1 MELLFNTQELID
13 RIYIFLQKLCW
24 DYNIPFIVLT
34 VGIMVIVAGILAGFV
49 AVNTMMLVLAERKIA
64 AHIQDRLGPMR
75 VGFHGILQTVAD
87 AIKLVLKE
95 NLMPKVADKVMFF
108 LSPIIVFFPAIM
120 CYVVLPWSP
129 GIIVRDL
136 NLGLLYLLA
145 VSSIGSIGIIMAGWS
160 SGNKYSLLGGMRSAA
175 QVVSYE
181 VAIVL
186 SLLGIVML
194 AGSLKMGDIV
204 DAQRN
209 IWYICYQ
216 PLGFLL
222 YLIAATA
229 ECNRAPFD
237 IPEAESELVA
247 GFHTEYGGIKFAMF
261 FLAEYANMFV
271 VSAVCATLF
280 LGGWQGIPALP
291 LTLPPILWF
300 LIKTYAIVFVMMW
313 FRWTYPRLRVDQLM
327 TFGWK
332 FLVPLGFINIFI
344 TGLVM
349 VFSSRGI

>member
-13 RIYIFLQKLCW
+13 SINIFLTNLCW
-24 DYNIPFIVLT
+24 NYNIPSWILT
-34 VGIMVIVAGILAGFV
+34 VVIMAVVAGIVAGFV

-64 AHIQDRLGPMR
+64 AHMQDRLGPMR

-95 NLMPKVADKVMFF
+95 NIMPKVADKTMFF
-108 LSPIIVFFPAIM
+108 LAPIIVFAPAM
-120 CYVVLPWSP
+120 MAYVILPWSP
-129 GIIVRDL
+129 GIIVSDL
-136 NLGLLYLLA
+136 NLGVLYLLA
-145 VSSIGSIGIIMAGWS
+145 VGSIGVIGIIMAGWS

-181 VAIVL
+181 VSMVL
-186 SLLGIVML
+186 SILGVIML
-194 AGSLKMGDIV
+194 TGSLKMGELV
-204 DAQRN
+204 NAQKD

-222 YLIAATA
+222 YLMAATA

-237 IPEAESELVA
+237 MPEAESELVA

-261 FLAEYANMFV
+261 FLAEYANIFA
-271 VSAVCATLF
+271 VSAVCTTLF
-280 LGGWQGIPALP
+280 LGGWQGIPGLP
-291 LTLPPILWF
+291 ITLPPIVWF
-300 LIKTYAIVFVMMW
+300 LIKTYAIVFIFMW
-313 FRWTYPRLRVDQLM
+313 FRWTYPRVRVDQLM

-332 FLVPLGFINIFI
+332 LLVPLGFINILI

-349 VFSSRGI
+349 VIK

>member
-1 MELLFNTQELID
+1 MELLFNTQDLID
-13 RIYIFLQKLCW
+13 RIYIFLEKLCW
-24 DYNIPFIVLT
+24 EYNIPYVVLT
-34 VGIMVIVAGILAGFV
+34 IAIMFVVAGIVAGFV
-49 AVNTMMLVLAERKIA
+49 AINTMMLVLAERKIA

-75 VGFHGILQTVAD
+75 VGFHGILQTIAD

-95 NLMPKVADKVMFF
+95 NIMPKVADKTMFF
-108 LSPIIVFFPAIM
+108 LAPIVVFAPAM
-120 CYVVLPWSP
+120 MLYVIIPWSP
-129 GIIVRDL
+129 GVIVRDL
-136 NLGLLYLLA
+136 NIGLLYLLA
-145 VSSIGSIGIIMAGWS
+145 ISSIGTIGIIMAGWS

-181 VAIVL
+181 VAMIL
-186 SLLGIVML
+186 SILGVIML
-194 AGSLKMGDIV
+194 AGSLKMGNIV
-204 DAQRN
+204 EAQKD
-209 IWYICYQ
+209 IWYICWQ

-261 FLAEYANMFV
+261 FLAEYANIFV
-271 VSAVCATLF
+271 VSAVGATLF
-280 LGGWQGIPALP
+280 LGGWQGIPNVP
-291 LTLPPILWF
+291 VNLPPICWF
-300 LIKTYAIVFVMMW
+300 LAKTYAIVFVIMW
-313 FRWTYPRLRVDQLM
+313 IRWTYPRLRVDQLM

-332 FLVPLGFINIFI
+332 FLVPLGFINMII

-349 VFSSRGI
+349 VIK

>member
-1 MELLFNTQELID
+1 MELLFNTKESID
-13 RIYIFLQKLCW
+13 RIYIFLEKLCW
-24 DYNIPFIVLT
+24 DYNIPFVVLT
-34 VGIMVIVAGILAGFV
+34 IAIMLVVAGIVAGFV
-49 AVNTMMLVLAERKIA
+49 AINTMMLVLAERKIA

-75 VGFHGILQTVAD
+75 VGFHGILQTIAD

-95 NLMPKVADKVMFF
+95 NIMPKVADKTMFF
-108 LSPIIVFFPAIM
+108 LAPIIVFAPAM
-120 CYVVLPWSP
+120 MAYVVIPWSP

-136 NLGLLYLLA
+136 NVGLLYLLA
-145 VSSIGSIGIIMAGWS
+145 VSSIGVIGIIMAGWS

-181 VAIVL
+181 VAMIL
-186 SLLGIVML
+186 SILGVIML
-194 AGSLKMGDIV
+194 VGSLKMGNIV
-204 DAQRN
+204 EAQKD
-209 IWYICYQ
+209 IWYICWQ

-261 FLAEYANMFV
+261 FLAEYANIFV

-280 LGGWQGIPALP
+280 LGGWQGIPNIP
-291 LTLPPILWF
+291 VNLPPICWF
-300 LIKTYAIVFVMMW
+300 LAKTYAIVFVIMW
-313 FRWTYPRLRVDQLM
+313 IRWTYPRLRVDQLM

-332 FLVPLGFINIFI
+332 FLVPLGFINMII

-349 VFSSRGI
+349 VIK

>member
-1 MELLFNTQELID
+1 MEFLFNTQELID
-13 RIYIFLQKLCW
+13 RIYFLLEKMCW
-24 DYNIPFIVLT
+24 EYNIPFFVLT
-34 VGIMVIVAGILAGFV
+34 IAIMLVVAGIVAGFV
-49 AVNTMMLVLAERKIA
+49 AINTMMLVLAERKIA
-64 AHIQDRLGPMR
+64 AHMQDRLGPMR

-108 LSPIIVFFPAIM
+108 LAPIIVFAPAIM
-120 CYVVLPWSP
+120 LYVVLPWSP
-129 GIIVRDL
+129 GVIVRDL
-136 NLGLLYLLA
+136 NIGLLYLLA
-145 VSSIGSIGIIMAGWS
+145 VGSIGVIGIIMAGWA

-181 VAIVL
+181 VAMILSILGVIMIV
-186 SLLGIVML
+186 
-194 AGSLKMGDIV
+194 GSLKMGNIV
-204 DAQRN
+204 EAQKD
-209 IWYICYQ
+209 IWYICWQ

-222 YLIAATA
+222 YLISATA

-261 FLAEYANMFV
+261 FLAEYANIFV
-271 VSAVCATLF
+271 ISAVCATLF
-280 LGGWQGIPALP
+280 LGGWQGIPELP
-291 LTLPPILWF
+291 IKVPPICWF
-300 LIKTYAIVFVMMW
+300 LAKTYTIVFVIMW
-313 FRWTYPRLRVDQLM
+313 LRWTYPRVRVDQLM

-349 VFSSRGI
+349 VIKG

>member
-1 MELLFNTQELID
+1 MELLFNTQELIT
-13 RIYIFLQKLCW
+13 RIGIFLEGFCW
-24 DYNIPFIVLT
+24 NYNIPFFVLT
-34 VGIMVIVAGILAGFV
+34 IVIMLVVAGIIAGFV
-49 AVNTMMLVLAERKIA
+49 AINTMMLVLAERKVA
-64 AHIQDRLGPMR
+64 AHMQDRLGPMR

-95 NLMPKVADKVMFF
+95 NLMPQVADKVMFF
-108 LSPIIVFFPAIM
+108 LAPIIVFVPAM
-120 CYVVLPWSP
+120 MAYVVIPWSP
-129 GIIVRDL
+129 GVIVRDL
-136 NLGLLYLLA
+136 NIGLLYLLG
-145 VSSIGSIGIIMAGWS
+145 VSSIGTIGIIMAGWA

-181 VAIVL
+181 VAMIL
-186 SLLGIVML
+186 SLLGVIML

-204 DAQRN
+204 AAQGN
-209 IWYICYQ
+209 MWYIGYQ

-261 FLAEYANMFV
+261 FLAEYANVFV
-271 VSAVCATLF
+271 VSSVCTTLF
-280 LGGWQGIPALP
+280 LGGWQGIPNLP
-291 LTLPPILWF
+291 ITLPPILWF
-300 LIKTYAIVFVMMW
+300 LIKTYAIVFVIMW
-313 FRWTYPRLRVDQLM
+313 LRWTYPRLRVDQLM

-344 TGLVM
+344 TGLMMVM
-349 VFSSRGI
+349 KGV

>member
-13 RIYIFLQKLCW
+13 RIYIFLEKLCW
-24 DYNIPFIVLT
+24 EYNIPYVVLT
-34 VGIMVIVAGILAGFV
+34 IVIMLVVAGIVAGFV
-49 AVNTMMLVLAERKIA
+49 AINTMILVLAERKIA

-75 VGFHGILQTVAD
+75 VGFHGILQTIAD

-95 NLMPKVADKVMFF
+95 NIVPKVADKTMFF
-108 LSPIIVFFPAIM
+108 LAPIIVFAPAIM
-120 CYVVLPWSP
+120 LYVIIPWSP
-129 GIIVRDL
+129 GVIVRDL

-145 VSSIGSIGIIMAGWS
+145 VSSIGTIGIIIAGWS
-160 SGNKYSLLGGMRSAA
+160 SGNKYSLLGGMRSGA
-175 QVVSYE
+175 QVISYE
-181 VAIVL
+181 VAMIL
-186 SLLGIVML
+186 SILGVIML
-194 AGSLKMGDIV
+194 VGSLKIGNIV
-204 DAQRN
+204 EAQKD
-209 IWYICYQ
+209 IWYICWQ

-261 FLAEYANMFV
+261 FLAEYANIFV

-280 LGGWQGIPALP
+280 LGGWQGIPNVP
-291 LTLPPILWF
+291 INLPPICWF
-300 LIKTYAIVFVMMW
+300 LAKTYTIVFVIMW
-313 FRWTYPRLRVDQLM
+313 IRWTYPRLRVDQLM

-332 FLVPLGFINIFI
+332 FLVPLGFINMII

-349 VFSSRGI
+349 LIK

>member
-1 MELLFNTQELID
+1 MELLFNAQELID
-13 RIYIFLQKLCW
+13 RIYIFLEKLCW
-24 DYNIPFIVLT
+24 DNNIPFFVLT
-34 VGIMVIVAGILAGFV
+34 IVVMLVVAGIVAGFV
-49 AVNTMMLVLAERKIA
+49 AINTMMLVLAERKVA

-95 NLMPKVADKVMFF
+95 NLMPQVADKVIFF
-108 LSPIIVFFPAIM
+108 LAPIIVFAPAIM
-120 CYVVLPWSP
+120 AYVVIPWSP

-136 NLGLLYLLA
+136 NVGILYLLA
-145 VSSIGSIGIIMAGWS
+145 VGSMGTIGIIMAGWS
-160 SGNKYSLLGGMRSAA
+160 AGNKYSLLGGMRSAA

-181 VAIVL
+181 VAMIL
-186 SLLGIVML
+186 SILGVIML
-194 AGSLKMGDIV
+194 AGSLKMGEIV
-204 DAQRN
+204 ELQKG

-222 YLIAATA
+222 YLIAAIS

-271 VSAVCATLF
+271 VSAVCTTLF
-280 LGGWQGIPALP
+280 LGGWQGIPGLP
-291 LTLPPILWF
+291 VALPPIVWF
-300 LIKTYAIVFVMMW
+300 LIKTYAIVFIFMW

-332 FLVPLGFINIFI
+332 FLVPLGFINILI

-349 VFSSRGI
+349 VMKGV

>member
-13 RIYIFLQKLCW
+13 RIYIFLEKLCW
-24 DYNIPFIVLT
+24 EYNIPYVVLT
-34 VGIMVIVAGILAGFV
+34 IAIMLVVAGIVAGFV
-49 AVNTMMLVLAERKIA
+49 AINTMMLVLAERKIA

-75 VGFHGILQTVAD
+75 VGFHGILQTIAD

-95 NLMPKVADKVMFF
+95 NIMPKVADKTMFF
-108 LSPIIVFFPAIM
+108 LAPIIVFAPAM
-120 CYVVLPWSP
+120 MAYVIIPWSP
-129 GIIVRDL
+129 GVIVRDL
-136 NLGLLYLLA
+136 NIGLLYLLA
-145 VSSIGSIGIIMAGWS
+145 ISSIGTIGIIMAGWS

-181 VAIVL
+181 VAMIL
-186 SLLGIVML
+186 SILGVIML
-194 AGSLKMGDIV
+194 VGSLKMGNIV
-204 DAQRN
+204 EAQKD
-209 IWYICYQ
+209 IWYICWQ

-261 FLAEYANMFV
+261 FLAEYANIFV

-280 LGGWQGIPALP
+280 LGGWQGIPNVP
-291 LTLPPILWF
+291 INLPPICWF
-300 LIKTYAIVFVMMW
+300 LAKTYTIVFVIMW
-313 FRWTYPRLRVDQLM
+313 IRWTYPRLRVDQLM

-332 FLVPLGFINIFI
+332 FLVPLGFINMII

-349 VFSSRGI
+349 VIK

>member
-13 RIYIFLQKLCW
+13 RIYVFLTNLCL
-24 DYNIPFIVLT
+24 DYDIPFWVLT
-34 VGIMVIVAGILAGFV
+34 VVIMAVVAGIVAGFV
-49 AVNTMMLVLAERKIA
+49 AVNTMMLVLAERKVA
-64 AHIQDRLGPMR
+64 AHMQDRLGPMR

-95 NLMPKVADKVMFF
+95 NLMPKAADRVMFF
-108 LSPIIVFFPAIM
+108 LAPIIVFAPAM
-120 CYVVLPWSP
+120 MAYVILPWSP
-129 GIIVRDL
+129 GIIVKDL
-136 NLGLLYLLA
+136 NLGVLYLLA
-145 VSSIGSIGIIMAGWS
+145 VGSIGIIGIIMAGWS

-181 VAIVL
+181 VAMVL
-186 SLLGIVML
+186 SILGVIMI

-204 DAQRN
+204 ESQKN
-209 IWYICYQ
+209 IWYICFQ

-222 YLIAATA
+222 YLMAATA

-261 FLAEYANMFV
+261 FLAEYANIFV
-271 VSAVCATLF
+271 VSAVCTTLF
-280 LGGWQGIPALP
+280 LGGWQGIPGLP
-291 LTLPPILWF
+291 IILPPILWF
-300 LIKTYAIVFVMMW
+300 LIKTYAIVFIFMW
-313 FRWTYPRLRVDQLM
+313 FRWTYPRVRVDQLM

-332 FLVPLGFINIFI
+332 FLVPLGFINILI

-349 VFSSRGI
+349 VIK

>member
-1 MELLFNTQELID
+1 MELLFDTQELID
-13 RIYIFLQKLCW
+13 RIYIFLEKFCW
-24 DYNIPFIVLT
+24 EYNIPPTALT
-34 VGIMVIVAGILAGFV
+34 ITIMLVVAGIVAGFV

-64 AHIQDRLGPMR
+64 AHMQDRLGPMR
-75 VGFHGILQTVAD
+75 VGYHGILQTLAD
-87 AIKLVLKE
+87 AIKLTFKE
-95 NLMPKVADKVMFF
+95 NIMPKSADKILFF
-108 LSPIIVFFPAIM
+108 LAPIIVFAPAM
-120 CYVVLPWSP
+120 MAYVVIPWSP

-136 NLGLLYLLA
+136 NIGLLYLLA
-145 VSSIGSIGIIMAGWS
+145 VGSISTIGVIMAGWA

-181 VAIVL
+181 VAIIL
-186 SLLGIVML
+186 AILGVIMI

-216 PLGFLL
+216 PVGFLL

-247 GFHTEYGGIKFAMF
+247 GFHTEYSGIKFAMF
-261 FLAEYANMFV
+261 FLSEYSHVFV
-271 VSAVCATLF
+271 ASAVATTLF
-280 LGGWQGIPALP
+280 LGGWQAIPGL
-291 LTLPPILWF
+291 LIKLPPILWF
-300 LIKTYAIVFVMMW
+300 LAKTYAMVFVIMW
-313 FRWTYPRLRVDQLM
+313 LRWTYPRVRVDQLM

-332 FLVPLGFINIFI
+332 FLVPLGFINILI
-344 TGLVM
+344 TGLVL
-349 VFSSRGI
+349 VIKG